1 MILLRMAKLLR
12 IQINSHRV
20 LARMAGILFLTATF
34 IPTPAMASEE
44 IRLITLDPAH
54 FHASLVQNTTY
65 PGVNTNVHVYAP
77 GGAELQEHLKRIES
91 FNQRATSPTHW
102 LEKVYT
108 GPDFLERMCQ
118 EKAGNVVVIAGNNSY
133 KSRYLAAAIEAGF
146 NVLADK
152 PMAINPE
159 GFLTLRHDFERAAQ
173 KGLLLYDIM
182 TERYEINSILQREL
196 TRQPELFGTLEKGT
210 ADDPA
215 VVMES
220 VHHFFKTVAGRPL
233 IRPPWFFDPGQQG
246 ESVPDV
252 GTHLVDLVQWICF
265 PDQAL
270 DWRQDVKVSA
280 ARHWPTKVTLAE
292 FKRATGLA
300 AYPEYLR
307 PANRPEDDVELF
319 ANGDVHYALRGVHVR
334 IAALWKFEA
343 PAGGGDSHFASVRG
357 TRATIII
364 RQAPG
369 AAPILL
375 AEPSRGRAADDFEAR
390 LRRALQAL
398 SVKWPGLEMKPA
410 GTAWEIQVPT
420 RYHVGHEA
428 HFGQVTAFYLRCL
441 AEGKLPDW
449 EVPNMLAKYYTTTEA
464 YRLSNAGK

>member
-1 MILLRMAKLLR
+1 MTSLLMPPRIHARTECRRFTAQFLGVLLL
-12 IQINSHRV
+12 S
-20 LARMAGILFLTATF
+20 ATF
-34 IPTPAMASEE
+34 IPTHTMASEE

-77 GGAELQEHLKRIES
+77 GGSELQEHLKRIES
-91 FNQRATSPTHW
+91 FNHRATSPTHW

-108 GPDFLERMCQ
+108 GPDFLERMCR
-118 EKAGNVVVIAGNNSY
+118 EKAGNVVVIAGNNAY
-133 KSRYLAAAIEAGF
+133 KSRYLAAAIDAGF

-152 PMAINPE
+152 PMAITPE
-159 GFLTLRHDFERAAQ
+159 GFVSLRNDFERAAH

-210 ADDPA
+210 ADNPA

-220 VHHFFKTVAGRPL
+220 VHHYFKTVAGRPL
-233 IRPPWFFDPGQQG
+233 IRPPWFFDVGQQG
-246 ESVPDV
+246 EGVPDV
-252 GTHLVDLVQWICF
+252 GTHLIDLVQWICF

-270 DWRQDVKVSA
+270 DWRQDVQVTA
-280 ARHWPTKVTLAE
+280 ARHWPTKVTLPE

-300 AYPEYLR
+300 AYPDYLR
-307 PANRPEDDVELF
+307 PAHGAEDDVELF

-334 IAALWKFEA
+334 VAALWRFEA
-343 PAGGGDSHFASVRG
+343 PTGGGDSHFASVRG
-357 TRATIII
+357 NRAAITI

-369 AAPILL
+369 AAPVLL
-375 AEPSRGRAADDFEAR
+375 VENTLGTPAAEFESR
-390 LRRALQAL
+390 LRRALGQL
-398 SVKWPGLEMKPA
+398 SAKWPGLDAKPSGA
-410 GTAWEIQVPT
+410 AWEIVIPP
-420 RYHVGHEA
+420 RYHVGHES
-428 HFGQVTAFYLRCL
+428 HFGQVTEFYLRCL
-441 AEGKLPDW
+441 AAGKLPDW

-464 YRLSNAGK
+464 YRLSNAAK